1 MNKEGHRKKA
11 EEIERSIKELL
22 PDEEGNHVV
31 AIVELTYGII
41 QHLIAYGMENK
52 YGRHRNSHVGLCKEL
67 RELGE
72 ERITNIFETLDT
84 FRIGRWYGGKGNGD
98 IVRKCQ
104 LFIQEVKE
112 WVK

>member
-22 PDEEGNHVV
+22 PDENGKHVV
-31 AIVELTYGII
+31 AIVELTYGVI

-52 YGRHRNSHVGLCKEL
+52 YERHLNSHVGLCREL
-67 RELGE
+67 RELEE
-72 ERITNIFETLDT
+72 ERIANIFETLDT
-84 FRIGRWYGGKGNGD
+84 FRTGRWYGGKGNGD

-104 LFIQEVKE
+104 SFIQEVKE